1 MILIKTK
8 LNKIKINETQI
19 KNNINKILNI
29 LEYKKFDLNI
39 LLTTNAT
46 IKKYNK
52 KYRNKEKATDILSFP
67 FYDKLKPNEKIK
79 AKIKDEQI
87 LGDIIISLE
96 FCKKYADKNK
106 LKFND
111 YLLRIIIHGI
121 AHLLGYDHLTNKQF
135 EQMKKF
141 EKKLL
146 KTINVK
152 IDI

>member
-1 MILIKTK
+1 MILIKKK
-8 LNKIKINETQI
+8 LNKIKINETRI
-19 KNNINKILNI
+19 RKNINKILTN
-29 LEYKKFDLNI
+29 LDYKDFDLNI
-39 LLTTNAT
+39 WFTTSAT

-67 FYDKLKPNEKIK
+67 FYDKLKPGKKIN
-79 AKIKDEQI
+79 AKNKDEQI

-106 LKFND
+106 LKFNN

-146 KTINVK
+146 NIINVK
-152 IDI
+152 IEI

>member
-1 MILIKTK
+1 MILIKNK

-19 KNNINKILNI
+19 KNNINKILNK
-29 LEYKKFDLNI
+29 LGYKGFDLNI
-39 LLTTNAT
+39 WFTTNIT
-46 IKKYNK
+46 IKKFNK
-52 KYRNKEKATDILSFP
+52 KYRNIDKTTDILSFP
-67 FYDKLKPNEKIK
+67 FYDSLKPNEKIK
-79 AKIKDEQI
+79 VNRKDEQI

-96 FCKKYADKNK
+96 FCKKYVLKNK

-121 AHLLGYDHLTNKQF
+121 THLLGYDHLTDKQF

-146 KTINVK
+146 DIIGVK
-152 IDI
+152 IEI